1 MRRRKKKR
9 CVTKQITL
17 FKVFF
22 FKLVKVHSY
31 RKKMAEA
38 RQEMIDCG
46 RGDEIIWSKKSKKK
60 ERTKYFENDDYSEAN
75 DVVSFL
81 KKNTL

>member
-1 MRRRKKKR
+1 
-9 CVTKQITL
+9 
-17 FKVFF
+17 
-22 FKLVKVHSY
+22 
-31 RKKMAEA
+31 MAEA